1 MAAGVGGAETPALS
15 ACGLA
20 CAKLRRDA
28 TFAGES
34 AMVSASHEAPVTQL
48 LARARAGDAR
58 ALGEAYSAVY
68 DELKRAARSQLRRMR
83 DAFETTALVHEAYL
97 KLAGG
102 AQLAAVD
109 RNHLL
114 ALSARAMRQVLVDD
128 ARARKADKRGGGID
142 ALTLTT
148 RIDAGER
155 AVVEVLALDELL
167 ASLHTLDERAAQIV
181 ELRYFGGYSEVE
193 IAEMLGISD
202 RTLRR
207 DWRKARAF
215 LLAEMSP

>member
-1 MAAGVGGAETPALS
+1 MVP
-15 ACGLA
+15 
-20 CAKLRRDA
+20 DA
-28 TFAGES
+28 S
-34 AMVSASHEAPVTQL
+34 DAPVTQL
-48 LARARAGDAR
+48 LARARAGDAQ
-58 ALGEAYSAVY
+58 ALGAAYSALY
-68 DELKRAARSQLRRMR
+68 DELKRAARAQLRRMR

-102 AQLAAVD
+102 AQLTAVD

-128 ARARKADKRGGGID
+128 ARARKADKRGGGQD
-142 ALTLTT
+142 ALTLTS
-148 RIDAGER
+148 ALGNGE
-155 AVVEVLALDELL
+155 AAAIEVLA
-167 ASLHTLDERAAQIV
+167 LDERAAQIV